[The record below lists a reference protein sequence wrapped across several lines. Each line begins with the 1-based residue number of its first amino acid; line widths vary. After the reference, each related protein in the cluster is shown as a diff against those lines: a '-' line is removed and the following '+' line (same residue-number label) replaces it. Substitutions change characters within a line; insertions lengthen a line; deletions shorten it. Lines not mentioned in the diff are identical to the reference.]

1 MGKIYTRKGDD
12 GSTGLHDGTRVP
24 KDHIRCAAYGE
35 IDELSAVLGAARAF
49 VEEKEIADELLA
61 IQKDLLA
68 LGAQL
73 ADPAYGTRPVKA
85 KTVITE
91 ERVTSFEKIMDR
103 WDTELAPLK
112 GFILRGGSKGGAFL
126 HLACVVCRRAERSIV
141 ALGRQVELPPLVVRY
156 VNRLSDLLFTLARA
170 ENRRAGE
177 SQIDW

>member
-12 GSTGLHDGTRVP
+12 GTTGLFDGTRVQ
-24 KDHIRCAAYGE
+24 KDHLRCEAYGG
-35 IDELSAVLGAARAF
+35 IDELSAALGVARAF
-49 VEEKEIADELLA
+49 AAEKEIADEILV

-73 ADPAYGTRPVKA
+73 ADPAYGTRPAKA

-91 ERVTSFEKIMDR
+91 ERVVAFEKMMDR
-103 WDTELAPLK
+103 WTAELPPLK
-112 GFILRGGSKGGAFL
+112 GFILRGGSPGAAFL
-126 HLACVVCRRAERSIV
+126 HLACAVCRRAERSIV

-177 SQIDW
+177 AQIDW